1 MRGAR
6 RTERFPLG
14 TRYAWL
20 WLLNCILSNPPGA
33 GRLGFAPSA
42 HDSPLS
48 SAGSAVARFSR
59 VDYSASFRL
68 AAALGFASFT
78 SVCALHRSAACWS
91 FSVPARSPDHVGA
104 FFRNPRCC
112 TNASSFHEWAL
123 VSRFPT
129 TSGPRH
135 PCGPCHHS
143 QATRLQHLNSTS
155 APLCLGVSEDSPVRR
170 PFLRFRFPPPK
181 SRSAW
186 RSVDVPI
193 R

>member
-1 MRGAR
+1 MRGIR
-6 RTERFPLG
+6 LTEHFPLG

-33 GRLGFAPSA
+33 GRLGIAPSA
-42 HDSPLS
+42 HDLPLS

-59 VDYSASFRL
+59 VDGSASIHF
-68 AAALGFASFT
+68 AAAFGFASFT
-78 SVCALHRSAACWS
+78 SFRALHRSAACWS
-91 FSVPARSPDHVGA
+91 FSVPERSPDHVGA
-104 FFRNPRCC
+104 FFRNPRCR
-112 TNASSFHEWAL
+112 TSASSFHERVL

-143 QATRLQHLNSTS
+143 QVTRSQHLNSTS
-155 APLCLGVSEDSPVRR
+155 APLCLGVSKNSPVRR
-170 PFLRFRFPPPK
+170 PFFRFRFPPPK
-181 SRSAW
+181 RHSAW